1 MENEYFYL
9 NSMII
14 WVLFCQVQAAICR
27 SMPSLNID
35 LITTFG
41 NSFPIFI
48 YTSTIHILKS
58 GGAERKKSSNFSFFL
73 VCVGEIQ
80 KHTRHHSFAHSQ
92 PHQLISVLCC
102 GRRLLMYFSAHLAH
116 VDSAHYCRCSA
127 SNSLF
132 CFRFNCVFLIFIR
145 KNVKIEDIFPFLG
158 CERWTFIWPHKLQDT
173 FFLSPRLHSICSW
186 FASVFTVHTK
196 TQQQFIMIVISKQV
210 TRRRWIVVHSEGG
223 RVVFYRV
230 NCKSYIDTMPMTAS
244 LTRNNERN
252 QKKHILKC

>member
-58 GGAERKKSSNFSFFL
+58 GGAERKKSSNFSVFL

-92 PHQLISVLCC
+92 PHQLISMLCC

-173 FFLSPRLHSICSW
+173 FFSLSSSSLNLFLVCICVHCSHQNTAAIYYDCN
-186 FASVFTVHTK
+186 FKTSHKASVDC
-196 TQQQFIMIVISKQV
+196 
-210 TRRRWIVVHSEGG
+210 R
-223 RVVFYRV
+223 
-230 NCKSYIDTMPMTAS
+230 A
-244 LTRNNERN
+244 
-252 QKKHILKC
+252 